1 MIIILYS
8 ANIAFA
14 GGKTDSRNYPLQVDK
29 YGPVVIGMTP
39 VDASA
44 KLSTSL
50 NPAVQPDAEDQ
61 ACYYV
66 YPGGNFDDI
75 GFMVEDGRITR
86 IDIYS
91 KKISSVGGIHI
102 GDSEESVKQIF
113 PGKVK
118 EENHPYIGK
127 EGKYLV
133 VVIKPGFAFVFETE
147 RGKITT
153 FRSGRV
159 SSVKYIEGC
168 L

>member
-1 MIIILYS
+1 MIIMLYS
-8 ANIAFA
+8 ANTAFA
-14 GGKTDSRNYPLQVDK
+14 GGKTNLENYQLQVDR

-44 KLSTSL
+44 KLNTPLS
-50 NPAVQPDAEDQ
+50 PAVPPDAEGQ
-61 ACYYV
+61 ACYYA
-66 YPGGNFDDI
+66 YPNGNFDDI
-75 GFMVEDGRITR
+75 GFMIEDGRITR
-86 IDIYS
+86 IDVYS
-91 KKISSVGGIHI
+91 KKISSVGDIHI
-102 GDSEESVKQIF
+102 GDSEKSVKKIF

-118 EENHPYIGK
+118 EEMHPYLGK
-127 EGKYLV
+127 EGKYLIV
-133 VVIKPGFAFVFETE
+133 KIKPGFAFVFETE